1 MGIQRCSH
9 GFRAR
14 VKKDG
19 RTFNGP
25 IRETE
30 ADAEED
36 EIQYKQA
43 AAESLEKLQEV
54 HETLPVTFCAIQKHK
69 NSWRARIIKD
79 GKVYYG
85 NTKCQ
90 ISLDCS
96 RIFLFRSTH
105 FTFTFMTCVSR
116 LLQER
121 VFCCSTHFWMWH
133 LYVVV
138 RR

>member
-43 AAESLEKLQEV
+43 AAESLEKLQAFSNAASDF
-54 HETLPVTFCAIQKHK
+54 HWMGSI
-69 NSWRARIIKD
+69 
-79 GKVYYG
+79 
-85 NTKCQ
+85 
-90 ISLDCS
+90 
-96 RIFLFRSTH
+96 
-105 FTFTFMTCVSR
+105 
-116 LLQER
+116 LQ
-121 VFCCSTHFWMWH
+121 VPQ
-133 LYVVV
+133 L
-138 RR
+138 